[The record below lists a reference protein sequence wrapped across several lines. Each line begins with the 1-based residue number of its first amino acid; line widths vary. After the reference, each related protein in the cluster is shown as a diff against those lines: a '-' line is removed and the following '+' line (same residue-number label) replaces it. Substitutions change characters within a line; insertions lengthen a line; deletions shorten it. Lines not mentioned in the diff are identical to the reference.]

1 MTVHVTGVGLLA
13 PGLVSWQ
20 AGQSCLS
27 DQQSWQ
33 FETLDKIPA
42 PDILPAN
49 ERRRTSVFIRMTVK
63 VAQEAL
69 DASDQDAKNIPSVFA
84 SSCGDFDV
92 VQSICIALSMPEK
105 PVSPTH
111 FHNSVHNAPA
121 GYWSIANSSPPA
133 STSISAAYSSFTA
146 GLLDAMSQLH
156 AGATHILL
164 VASDIHSS
172 DIYLKARPVKYPFA
186 CAMLLST
193 ETPQD
198 SLCELAIQPLMEK
211 SEITKMQH
219 IGLEDLRLDNPSASA
234 LPLLAQISAG
244 NKGKVLL
251 PYQHGR
257 VLCVEVG

>member
-1 MTVHVTGVGLLA
+1 MVYVNGVGLLA
-13 PGLVSWQ
+13 PGLPSWQ
-20 AGQSCLS
+20 ASQTVLC
-27 DQQSWQ
+27 DQQTWQ

-49 ERRRTSVFIRMTVK
+49 ERRRTSTFIRMAVK

-69 DASDQDAKNIPSVFA
+69 DASDQNAKNIPSVFA

-121 GYWSIANSSPPA
+121 GYWSIANSSPSA

-146 GLLDAMSQLH
+146 GLLDAVSQLR

-172 DIYLKARPVKYPFA
+172 DIYIKARAVKYPFA
-186 CAMLLST
+186 CAILLSV
-193 ETPQD
+193 ESSQD
-198 SLCELAIQPLMEK
+198 SLCELAIQPRMEK
-211 SEITKMQH
+211 SGTTKMQH
-219 IGLEDLRLDNPSASA
+219 AGLEDLRLNNPSASA

-244 NKGKVLL
+244 KKGEVLL
-251 PYQHGR
+251 PYQHDR
-257 VLCVEVG
+257 VLNVAVG